1 MSVYP
6 GRSLKKPS
14 GGKIKKHRK
23 KRRKYELG
31 RESVEIK
38 IGKQKIK
45 KIRTKGGGEKI
56 RLLSAEFAN
65 VLDPKTNKAKKAKII
80 SVLENP
86 ANIHYVRRNVI
97 TKGAIIKTKLGD
109 ARVTSRPGQ
118 SGMVNAVLI

>member
-1 MSVYP
+1 MSVYL

-23 KRRKYELG
+23 KKRKYELG

-38 IGKQKIK
+38 VGKQKIK

-56 RLLSAEFAN
+56 RLLSAEYAN
-65 VLDPKTNKAKKAKII
+65 VFDQKTKKAEKTKII
-80 SVLENP
+80 SVIENP
-86 ANIHYVRRNVI
+86 ANVHYVRRNVI
-97 TKGAIIKTKLGD
+97 TKGAIIKTELGN

-118 SGMVNAVLI
+118 SGVVNAVLI